1 MGDRRLQVAGHLLW
15 CESALYLQRLKLQS
29 LSCAYRIWETPS
41 KNKHSVLQLLEPHA
55 LPPTWTPCLER
66 PWSPIVTMR
75 QDWNHSPWRSPAEI
89 PEKSWHASAGDQE
102 NVRCRQSMLPPT
114 LRWLFQR

>member
-1 MGDRRLQVAGHLLW
+1 MAVSTTTIITYCDQASGLKSLTMAKSRR
-15 CESALYLQRLKLQS
+15 
-29 LSCAYRIWETPS
+29 
-41 KNKHSVLQLLEPHA
+41 
-55 LPPTWTPCLER
+55 
-66 PWSPIVTMR
+66 
-75 QDWNHSPWRSPAEI
+75 D